1 MVSRQSK
8 YLFILLVIFLGTG
21 CGKSS
26 NDQTQQSGSRDS
38 TLKAVQD
45 LEAETMAVHDSIM
58 PEMDSLISLK
68 KQLEQQLKTTSN
80 SKPKR
85 IVKKQV
91 DSLKAAKE
99 KMMSWM
105 SRYTKGYKRM
115 PDSVSIDRKA
125 VKLDSLHNDIRALKQ
140 YWDQTLKRSSELVKE
155 MSTSED
161 QKK

>member
-1 MVSRQSK
+1 M
-8 YLFILLVIFLGTG
+8 YLSILVIMLIVTG
-21 CGKSS
+21 CGKSG
-26 NDQTQQSGSRDS
+26 NDHSRKSGAKDS
-38 TLKAVQD
+38 TLKALQE

-68 KQLEQQLKTTSN
+68 NELEQQLKTADTS
-80 SKPKR
+80 KLTDD
-85 IVKKQV
+85 VKNKV
-91 DSLKAAKE
+91 DSLEAAKE

-115 PDSVSIDRKA
+115 PDSISIDRKA

-140 YWDQTLKRSSELVKE
+140 YWDQTLKRSSELVKDR
-155 MSTSED
+155 STSED